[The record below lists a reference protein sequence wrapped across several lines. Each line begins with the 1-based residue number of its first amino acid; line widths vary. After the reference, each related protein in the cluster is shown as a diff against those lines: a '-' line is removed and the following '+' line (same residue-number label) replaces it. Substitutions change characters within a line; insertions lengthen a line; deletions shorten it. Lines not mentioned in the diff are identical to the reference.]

1 MTKKINIIMLKILG
15 IATLIYSIHKLV
27 FYYNSTI
34 KNFNTPIEKTYIFFA
49 ISSFLI
55 VSVVS
60 FVKRISI
67 ENAGFSFIIAT
78 FLKIIISYFI
88 LYPTIN
94 YGNIRV
100 EKINF
105 FLIFAIFSAIETFFS
120 AKILNQPI
128 KKE

>member
-1 MTKKINIIMLKILG
+1 MLKILG

-105 FLIFAIFSAIETFFS
+105 FLTFAIFSAIETFFS